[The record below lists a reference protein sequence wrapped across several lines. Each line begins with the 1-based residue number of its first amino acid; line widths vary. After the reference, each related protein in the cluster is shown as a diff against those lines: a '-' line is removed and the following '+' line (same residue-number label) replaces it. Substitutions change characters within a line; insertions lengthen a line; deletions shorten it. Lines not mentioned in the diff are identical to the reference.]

1 MRRRNCNPADPMGAA
16 SWVLVWRALV
26 GGVSVKELT
35 AGPVGVDIGRA
46 VRTGSVSVV
55 EPTVSVMRSAGRLV
69 VDPRIHADEIA
80 RFTSHIVRG
89 PTASDCDIWISAIG
103 ADGYGRYYLTRQG
116 MGLCVRPHRYALAMA
131 AGALAAGVLG
141 LHECDNPVC
150 VKVAADGEIEHVV
163 AGSQGDNMDRMVKM
177 RRGGGRYLVRRG
189 DSRVAR
195 RERSVALREAVRHG
209 WDAAAVEAA
218 LLGNQPTLW

>member
-1 MRRRNCNPADPMGAA
+1 MRDRNGNPSRPGGDCVGGAGLACTSWWREREGLHDGAGVRRRRPRDTHRPG
-16 SWVLVWRALV
+16 V
-26 GGVSVKELT
+26 GG
-35 AGPVGVDIGRA
+35 
-46 VRTGSVSVV
+46 RTYG
-55 EPTVSVMRSAGRLV
+55 ECDEKRGRLV
-69 VDPRIHADEIA
+69 VDPRLHAGEIA
-80 RFTSHIVRG
+80 RFTSHVVCG
-89 PTASDCDIWISAIG
+89 PTASDCNIWTGAIG

-131 AGALAAGVLG
+131 CGALAAGVLG

-150 VKVAADGEIEHVV
+150 VKIAADGEIEHVV

-177 RRGGGRYLVRRG
+177 RRGGGRYVVRRG
-189 DSRVAR
+189 DRRGVR

-209 WDAAAVEAA
+209 WDAEAVEAA

>member
-1 MRRRNCNPADPMGAA
+1 MCVD
-16 SWVLVWRALV
+16 V
-26 GGVSVKELT
+26 GRT
-35 AGPVGVDIGRA
+35 AHVAP
-46 VRTGSVSVV
+46 VSVV

-131 AGALAAGVLG
+131 
-141 LHECDNPVC
+141 
-150 VKVAADGEIEHVV
+150 
-163 AGSQGDNMDRMVKM
+163 
-177 RRGGGRYLVRRG
+177 
-189 DSRVAR
+189 
-195 RERSVALREAVRHG
+195 
-209 WDAAAVEAA
+209 
-218 LLGNQPTLW
+218 

>member
-1 MRRRNCNPADPMGAA
+1 MGCAA
-16 SWVLVWRALV
+16 
-26 GGVSVKELT
+26 
-35 AGPVGVDIGRA
+35 
-46 VRTGSVSVV
+46 RTGSVSVV
-55 EPTVSVMRSAGRLV
+55 GPTVSVMRSACQLV
-69 VDPRIHADEIA
+69 VDPRVHAGEIA
-80 RFTSHIVRG
+80 RFNSHVVCG
-89 PTASDCDIWISAIG
+89 PTAADCNIWTGAIG

-131 AGALAAGVLG
+131 SGVLAAGVLG

-150 VKVAADGEIEHVV
+150 VKIAEVGDMEHVV
-163 AGSQGDNMDRMVKM
+163 PGSQGDNMDRMVKM

-189 DSRVAR
+189 DRRGVR

-209 WDAAAVEAA
+209 WDAEAVEAA

>member
-1 MRRRNCNPADPMGAA
+1 MRGSGSA
-16 SWVLVWRALV
+16 WVDV
-26 GGVSVKELT
+26 GLATGT
-35 AGPVGVDIGRA
+35 GP
-46 VRTGSVSVV
+46 VSVV

-69 VDPRIHADEIA
+69 VDPRLHAGEIA
-80 RFTSHIVRG
+80 RFSSHVVCG
-89 PTASDCDIWISAIG
+89 PAASDCNIWTGAIG
-103 ADGYGRYYLTRQG
+103 ADGYGRFYLTRQG
-116 MGLCVRPHRYALAMA
+116 MGLCVRPHRYALAMTG
-131 AGALAAGVLG
+131 GALAAGVLG

-150 VKVAADGEIEHVV
+150 VKIAADGEVEHVV

-177 RRGGGRYLVRRG
+177 RRGGGRFVVRRG
-189 DSRVAR
+189 DRRGVR

>member
-1 MRRRNCNPADPMGAA
+1 LACTMWSRESQRLGRC
-16 SWVLVWRALV
+16 
-26 GGVSVKELT
+26 VSTWGRT
-35 AGPVGVDIGRA
+35 AHVAP
-46 VRTGSVSVV
+46 VSVV

-69 VDPRIHADEIA
+69 VDPRLHAGEIA
-80 RFTSHIVRG
+80 RFTSHVVCG
-89 PTASDCDIWISAIG
+89 PTASDCNIWTGAIG

-116 MGLCVRPHRYALAMA
+116 MGLCVRPHRYALAMDC
-131 AGALAAGVLG
+131 GALAAGVLG

-150 VKVAADGEIEHVV
+150 VKIAADGEIEHVV

-177 RRGGGRYLVRRG
+177 RRGGGRYVVRRG
-189 DSRVAR
+189 DRRGVR

>member
-1 MRRRNCNPADPMGAA
+1 MRDRNGNPRRPGGGCVVGAGLACTSWWREREGSSDEAVCVDAD
-16 SWVLVWRALV
+16 RA
-26 GGVSVKELT
+26 T
-35 AGPVGVDIGRA
+35 
-46 VRTGSVSVV
+46 RTGPVSVV
-55 EPTVSVMRSAGRLV
+55 EPTMSVMRSAGRLV
-69 VDPRIHADEIA
+69 VDPRLHAGEIA
-80 RFTSHIVRG
+80 RFTSHVVCG
-89 PTASDCDIWISAIG
+89 PTASDCNIWTGAIG

-131 AGALAAGVLG
+131 CGALAAGVLG

-150 VKVAADGEIEHVV
+150 VKIAADGEIEHVV

-177 RRGGGRYLVRRG
+177 RRGGGRYVVRRG
-189 DSRVAR
+189 DRRGVR